1 MKNGQL
7 KTQNSELKTMKT
19 FALVGCNISY
29 SFSRRYFAEKFAQEK
44 ITDCEYIN
52 FDIPTIEVLPA
63 LIRATPTLLGM
74 NVTIP
79 YKEAVLPLL
88 DQQSEELVAIKA
100 CNTIKIG
107 SSGQLKGYNTDYI
120 GFRDSLVPYL
130 KPHHNRA
137 LILGTGGASKAVAF
151 ALNQL
156 GIPYQLVSRE
166 ASSVALS
173 YHELTKEVIQSHSLI
188 VNTTPLGTSPKTEE
202 FPPIPYQWITRE
214 HLLYDLIYNPEKTAF
229 LAKGEVQGA
238 TILNGYSMLVLQ
250 AEAAW
255 KIWNSEQ

>member
-1 MKNGQL
+1 
-7 KTQNSELKTMKT
+7 MKT
-19 FALVGCNISY
+19 FALVGRNISY
-29 SFSRRYFAEKFAQEK
+29 SFSRKYFAEKFAKEQ
-44 ITDCEYIN
+44 ITNCEYVN
-52 FDIPTIEVLPA
+52 FDIPTIEALSA
-63 LIRATPTLLGM
+63 LIRTTPTLVGM

-79 YKEAVLPLL
+79 YKEAILSLL

-100 CNTIKIG
+100 CNTIKILP
-107 SSGQLKGYNTDYI
+107 SGQLKGYNTDYI
-120 GFRDSLVPYL
+120 GFRDSLVSYL

-151 ALNQL
+151 ALSQL

-166 ASSVALS
+166 ASAAALS

-214 HLLYDLIYNPEKTAF
+214 HLLYDLIYNPEKTTF

-238 TILNGYSMLVLQ
+238 TILNGYPMLVLQ

>member
-1 MKNGQL
+1 
-7 KTQNSELKTMKT
+7 MKT
-19 FALVGCNISY
+19 FALVGRNISY
-29 SFSRRYFAEKFAQEK
+29 SFSRKYFAEKFAKEQ
-44 ITDCEYIN
+44 IPDCEYVN
-52 FDIPTIEVLPA
+52 FDIPTIEALSA
-63 LIRATPTLLGM
+63 LICATPTLVGM

-100 CNTIKIG
+100 CNTIKILP
-107 SSGQLKGYNTDYI
+107 SGQLKGYNTDYI

-151 ALNQL
+151 ALSQL

-166 ASSVALS
+166 ASAAALS
-173 YHELTKEVIQSHSLI
+173 YHELTKEVIQSHFLI

-214 HLLYDLIYNPEKTAF
+214 HLLYDLIYNPEKTTF

-238 TILNGYSMLVLQ
+238 TILNGYPMLVLQ

>member
-1 MKNGQL
+1 M
-7 KTQNSELKTMKT
+7 
-19 FALVGCNISY
+19 
-29 SFSRRYFAEKFAQEK
+29 
-44 ITDCEYIN
+44 
-52 FDIPTIEVLPA
+52 
-63 LIRATPTLLGM
+63 
-74 NVTIP
+74 
-79 YKEAVLPLL
+79 LPLL

-107 SSGQLKGYNTDYI
+107 SLGQLKGYNTDYI

-151 ALNQL
+151 ALSQL

-166 ASSVALS
+166 TSTVALS

-214 HLLYDLIYNPEKTAF
+214 HLLYDLIYNPEKTTF

-238 TILNGYSMLVLQ
+238 TILNGYPMLVLQ

>member
-1 MKNGQL
+1 MNREERT
-7 KTQNSELKTMKT
+7 TQNSELKTMKT
-19 FALVGCNISY
+19 FALVGRNISY
-29 SFSRRYFAEKFAQEK
+29 SFSRRYFAEKFVQEK
-44 ITDCEYIN
+44 ITDCQYIN
-52 FDIPTIEVLPA
+52 FDIPAIEALSA
-63 LIRATPTLLGM
+63 LICATPTLVGM

-107 SSGQLKGYNTDYI
+107 SSRQLKGYNTDYI

-151 ALNQL
+151 ALSQL

-173 YHELTKEVIQSHSLI
+173 YHELTKEVIQSHFLI

-214 HLLYDLIYNPEKTAF
+214 HLLYDLIYNPEKTTF

-238 TILNGYSMLVLQ
+238 TILSGYPMLVLQ

>member
-1 MKNGQL
+1 
-7 KTQNSELKTMKT
+7 MKT
-19 FALVGCNISY
+19 FALVGRNISY
-29 SFSRRYFAEKFAQEK
+29 SFSRRYFAEKFAKEQ
-44 ITDCEYIN
+44 ITNCEYIN
-52 FDIPTIEVLPA
+52 FDIPSIEELPA
-63 LIRATPTLLGM
+63 LIHATPTLVGM

-120 GFRDSLVPYL
+120 GFRDSLVPHL
-130 KPHHNRA
+130 KPHHHSA

-166 ASSVALS
+166 ASSTAIS
-173 YHELTKEVIQSHSLI
+173 YTELTKEIITYHSLI
-188 VNTTPLGTSPKTEE
+188 INTTPLGTSPNVEA
-202 FPPIPYQWITRE
+202 FPLIPYQWITRE

-229 LAKGEVQGA
+229 LAKGEAQGA
-238 TILNGYSMLVLQ
+238 TILNGYPMLVLQ

-255 KIWNSEQ
+255 KIWKGE

>member
-1 MKNGQL
+1 
-7 KTQNSELKTMKT
+7 MKT
-19 FALVGCNISY
+19 FALVGRNISY

-44 ITDCEYIN
+44 IIDCEYVN
-52 FDIPTIEVLPA
+52 FDIPTIEALSA
-63 LIRATPTLLGM
+63 LIRATPTLVGM

-79 YKEAVLPLL
+79 YKEAILSLL

-100 CNTIKIG
+100 CNTIKIH

-120 GFRDSLVPYL
+120 GFRDSLVPHL
-130 KPHHNRA
+130 KPHHHSA

-151 ALNQL
+151 ALSQL

-166 ASSVALS
+166 ASSTAIS
-173 YHELTKEVIQSHSLI
+173 YTELTKEIITYHSLI
-188 VNTTPLGTSPKTEE
+188 INTTPLGTSPNVEA
-202 FPPIPYQWITRE
+202 FPLIPYQWITRE

-229 LAKGEVQGA
+229 LAKGEAQGA
-238 TILNGYSMLVLQ
+238 TILNGYLMLVLQ

-255 KIWNSEQ
+255 KIWKDE

>member
-1 MKNGQL
+1 
-7 KTQNSELKTMKT
+7 MKT
-19 FALVGCNISY
+19 FALVGRNISY

-52 FDIPTIEVLPA
+52 FDIPTIEALPA
-63 LIRATPTLLGM
+63 LIRATPTLVGM

-151 ALNQL
+151 ALSQL

-173 YHELTKEVIQSHSLI
+173 YHELTKGVIQSHFLI

-214 HLLYDLIYNPEKTAF
+214 HLLYDLIYNPEKTTF

-238 TILNGYSMLVLQ
+238 TILNGYPMLVLQ